1 MGNRCKTKWQFIEDA
16 QKVHGN
22 KYDYSNVEYVNCKK
36 KVKITCP
43 LHGDFMI
50 TPDGHLQGRGCPV
63 CRYIRP
69 KVANPESVNDLH
81 LLKTTEQAY
90 IVWHSMLNRCYSKK
104 YQSKRNTYYNV
115 SVCEEWHKFS
125 NFKKWFD
132 EHYVDG
138 WQLDK
143 DILVKGNREYA
154 PNKCCFVPQELN
166 TIILKS
172 QKTRGKYPIG
182 VSFNKRLNKFRA
194 DYSTKEGKVYLGL
207 FNDET
212 EAFNA
217 YKTKKEQHIKNIAD
231 KWKSKID
238 VEVYNALY
246 NYNVEI
252 TD

>member
-1 MGNRCKTKWQFIEDA
+1 MGNRCKTKWQFIEDSK
-16 QKVHGN
+16 KVHGN
-22 KYDYSNVEYVNCKK
+22 KYDYSKVEYVNCKE

-50 TPDGHLQGRGCPV
+50 TPDGHLQGRGCPT

-69 KVANPESVNDLH
+69 KVVTYGCINDLQ
-81 LLKTTEQAY
+81 LLKTSEQSY
-90 IVWHSMLNRCYSKK
+90 IVWKSMLNRCYSEK
-104 YQSKRNTYYNV
+104 YLRKRSTYCDV
-115 SVCEEWHKFS
+115 SVCEEWHNYS

-143 DILVKGNREYA
+143 DILVKGNKEYA

-166 TIILKS
+166 SIILKS
-172 QKTRGKYPIG
+172 NKKRGKYPIG
-182 VSFNKRLNKFRA
+182 VSFNKKLNKFRA
-194 DYSTKEGKVYLGL
+194 DYSTKEGKIYLGL
-207 FNDET
+207 FDSEK
-212 EAFNA
+212 EAFSA
-217 YKTKKEQHIKNIAD
+217 YKINKEQYIKKMAD
-231 KWKSKID
+231 KWRFKID
-238 VEVYNALY
+238 VEVYDALC